1 MQFGRFL
8 LKRLLYAIPLFF
20 VAVTVIFVLVRLA
33 PGDPVDY
40 MLGETG
46 GTAEFIERMRHDLG
60 LDQPLYV
67 QYLTYIRDV
76 ATGDFG
82 YSYASRAPV
91 LELILDRF
99 PATVLLMVTQYVL
112 AIILGIGLGVLS
124 ARRPNAFFD
133 NTVTVLSLASF
144 AIPAF
149 WLGQMMILVFG
160 YHLDLFPIQGMY
172 NLRAGYRGYA
182 VIFDVAYHMVLP
194 VITLSLLS
202 LALIIRL
209 TRGNM
214 LQVIGQEYVKVARA
228 KGLSERVVLIK
239 HALPNALLPVVT
251 IMGMEF
257 PNLIAGA
264 VLTETVFGWPGLGRL
279 TFDAVAARDY
289 PLLMGM
295 FIFIS
300 ALVII
305 GNLVTD
311 IVYAI
316 LDPRIRYQ

>member
-1 MQFGRFL
+1 MRLATFI
-8 LKRLLYAIPLFF
+8 LKRLAYAIPLFLIS
-20 VAVTVIFVLVRLA
+20 VSVIFVLVRLA
-33 PGDPVDY
+33 PGDPVDF

-46 GTAEFIERMRHDLG
+46 ASAEFVEQMRKDLG
-60 LDQPLYV
+60 LDQPIYLQYIRYV
-67 QYLTYIRDV
+67 RDV
-76 ATGDFG
+76 ATGNLG

-91 LELILDRF
+91 FGLILERF
-99 PATVLLMVTQYVL
+99 PATFLLMITQYFV
-112 AIILGIGLGVLS
+112 AILLGIGLGVLS
-124 ARRPNAFFD
+124 VRRPNSVFD

-149 WLGQMMILVFG
+149 WLGQMMILAFG

-172 NLRAGYRGYA
+172 DLRAGHRGFA
-182 VIFDVAYHMVLP
+182 VVLDVAYHMVLP
-194 VITLSLLS
+194 VITLALLS

-209 TRGNM
+209 TRGSM
-214 LQVIGQEYVKVARA
+214 LQVIGQEYIKVARA
-228 KGLSERVVLIK
+228 KGLGERVVLLK

-251 IMGMEF
+251 VIGMEF
-257 PNLIAGA
+257 PGLIAGA
-264 VLTETVFGWPGLGRL
+264 VLTETVFAWPGLGRL
-279 TFDAVAARDY
+279 TFDAVAGRDY

-305 GNLVTD
+305 GNLLTD

-316 LDPRIRYQ
+316 LDPRIRYR